1 MKFTVGLSNL
11 LIAVHFFND
20 QTHNS
25 ENVALKEAILALE
38 PENTE
43 KIRVFDRGITARK
56 TYDEFIE
63 KNIPFVSRFNI
74 KSKRQTVSDNQV
86 LQPIDTDTLSIYSD
100 SWVYLFSERA
110 RAKYPLRCIESTR
123 KETNEHL
130 VFITNIKKLPAQDI
144 TLLYK
149 RRWDI
154 EVFFKFLKQE
164 LNFAHLINRS

>member
-1 MKFTVGLSNL
+1 M
-11 LIAVHFFND
+11 
-20 QTHNS
+20 
-25 ENVALKEAILALE
+25 
-38 PENTE
+38 
-43 KIRVFDRGITARK
+43 
-56 TYDEFIE
+56 
-63 KNIPFVSRFNI
+63 
-74 KSKRQTVSDNQV
+74 SDNQV

-130 VFITNIKKLPAQDI
+130 VFITNIKNLPAQDI

-164 LNFAHLINRS
+164 LNFAHLINRSENGIKIMLYCTLIASILLLVYKEMNHLKGYKIMKQRFVDNLEKCLLKDFVQMCGGDPDLVEINLKSPPS